1 MLIVE
6 MNNLDVN
13 SGFFYDVFTIE
24 FISTSKHQDS
34 FGDNK
39 QIRLFLSK
47 SYKKRTETRIFMN
60 KKNIICFM
68 QNNFAVSRR
77 IFFRI

>member
-13 SGFFYDVFTIE
+13 SGFFYDVFTIK
-24 FISTSKHQDS
+24 FISTSKHQDA

-39 QIRLFLSK
+39 QIQFTFIPVQKLLK
-47 SYKKRTETRIFMN
+47 
-60 KKNIICFM
+60 KKNRN
-68 QNNFAVSRR
+68 QN
-77 IFFRI
+77 IYE